1 MSGSFFSQLFTSIA
15 EGGRALLDGH
25 VWRAGGARASVA
37 AVTELCQALVSQR
50 GEASGAALAIETLA
64 AYSTLDAD
72 DRAVLF
78 ERLLDDFAPESEAVL
93 QAAEAYRGDPS
104 QANLLALGDT
114 IESPRQELFR
124 RLNMAPGGTAAL
136 VELRHGLLRQM
147 VDRPELRVV
156 DADLLHLFRSWF
168 NRGFLLLQRIDWR
181 TPAVILEKLIRYE
194 AVHAID
200 GWDDLRRRVAADRR
214 CFAFF
219 HPALPDEPLIFV
231 QVALIKGMADKV
243 QPLLDRAE
251 IGDPASADTALFYSI
266 SDCQAGLRGISF
278 GNFLI
283 KQVAAELQAEWP
295 NLKTFAT
302 LSPIPG
308 FTAWLHEM
316 APSLDTVPGGADVLA
331 WLQRT
336 ADDDAEP
343 PEPALQQPLL
353 ELCAHYLGRAKRKG
367 RPRDPV
373 ARFHLRN
380 GARLEQIDW
389 AGDLS
394 ARGVAQS
401 AGLMVNYLYQLDQVE
416 RNHEAYVNE
425 GRIVTSRKVE
435 GLIRAV
441 PWPELSG
448 A

>member
-15 EGGRALLDGH
+15 EGGRALLDGQ

-64 AYSTLDAD
+64 AYQTLDAD
-72 DRAVLF
+72 DRAVFF
-78 ERLLDDFAPESEAVL
+78 ERLLDDFAPKSEGVL
-93 QAAEAYRGDPS
+93 RAAEAYRSDPS
-104 QANLLALGDT
+104 QANLLALGGA

-147 VDRPELRVV
+147 ADRPELRVV
-156 DADLLHLFRSWF
+156 DADLLYLFRSWF
-168 NRGFLLLQRIDWR
+168 NRGFLVLQRIDWR

-200 GWDDLRRRVAADRR
+200 GWGDLRRRVAADRR

-283 KQVAAELQAEWP
+283 KQVAAELQSEWP

-308 FTAWLHEM
+308 FVTWLWEM
-316 APSLDTVPGGADVLA
+316 VNSLDTVPEGAEVQA
-331 WLQRT
+331 WLRGT
-336 ADDDAEP
+336 ADHDAEP
-343 PEPALQQPLL
+343 PGSALEQPLL
-353 ELCAHYLGRAKRKG
+353 QLCAHYLGRAKRNG

-394 ARGVAQS
+394 ERGIAQS
-401 AGLMVNYLYQLDQVE
+401 AGLMVNYRYQLDQVE

-435 GLIRAV
+435 GLIRALS
-441 PWPELSG
+441 WPQESG
-448 A
+448 V